1 MPARLCGSLV
11 FTVQVFFFFN
21 KFNNV
26 LIDNIL
32 LKVNEP

>member
-1 MPARLCGSLV
+1 MPARLCGSFV
-11 FTVQVFFFFN
+11 FTVQVFFFY